1 MNRYFFTLLFVVF
14 SSFLFSQNTFYV
26 APSSSGGSDSNNGS
40 IGSPF
45 ETIQYGVNQLS
56 SGGDKLYIR
65 AGTYRETITI
75 NKIGTS
81 GNPIIIEAYGNEEVT
96 IDGTVDITGSWT
108 SHGNGIYKLSSYST
122 NITQL
127 FVDNEPMVNARWPNA
142 QFNDDSVF
150 SHSTWAQGDE
160 NTLSD
165 TSDPDYVNDRS
176 IDGSLQID
184 EDVFDPGVGG
194 IGNSAL
200 DLNGSIG
207 ILNIGSFKTWTVE
220 ITGHTQN
227 ASSDDVIT

>member
-1 MNRYFFTLLFVVF
+1 MLLHHPRVVV
-14 SSFLFSQNTFYV
+14 TV
-26 APSSSGGSDSNNGS
+26 TTVR

-81 GNPIIIEAYGNEEVT
+81 GNPIIIEAYGSEEVT

-150 SHSTWAQGDE
+150 SLQLGLKGMKI
-160 NTLSD
+160 LSAILV
-165 TSDPDYVNDRS
+165 T
-176 IDGSLQID
+176 QIMLM
-184 EDVFDPGVGG
+184 
-194 IGNSAL
+194 IA
-200 DLNGSIG
+200 
-207 ILNIGSFKTWTVE
+207 
-220 ITGHTQN
+220 
-227 ASSDDVIT
+227 A